1 MVGLCKRKVKVSL
14 LFCCCILMVLPASIF
29 AAENLDEAVYE
40 ILNTKWTGDY
50 SKMQKTRVIR
60 ALVPRSK
67 HFYFLDGPVQRGLA
81 YETLMEFEKFINK
94 KVKAKHKHVHIV
106 IVPTRR
112 DRLIPAL
119 AEGLGDIAVGNLTIT
134 KQRLKQADFSTPF
147 WDDVSEIVVTGPS
160 SPQLTRLDDLS
171 GKEVHTR
178 KSSSYYGSLLRLN
191 KEFAAKGKPK
201 VKINLVS
208 EYLEDED
215 LLEMLAAELLE
226 IVVVDDHK
234 AVFWS
239 EVLDKIT
246 IHPDIKVNSGG
257 KIGWAFRKSSP
268 ELKKVV
274 DAFVTKHKIGT
285 QFGNVMYK
293 RYLQDASFIKSNMKG
308 KDFERFQDTL
318 AIFRKYADKYSFDE
332 LMLAALAYQES
343 KIDQS
348 KKSPAGAVG
357 VMQILPSTAKDK
369 NVDIKNIHKIDA
381 NIHAGTKYLRFMVDR
396 YFDEPGI
403 DKLNRGL
410 FCFCLLQ
417 CRSS

>member
-1 MVGLCKRKVKVSL
+1 M
-14 LFCCCILMVLPASIF
+14 
-29 AAENLDEAVYE
+29 
-40 ILNTKWTGDY
+40 
-50 SKMQKTRVIR
+50 
-60 ALVPRSK
+60 
-67 HFYFLDGPVQRGLA
+67 
-81 YETLMEFEKFINK
+81 
-94 KVKAKHKHVHIV
+94 KAKHKHVHVV
-106 IVPTRR
+106 IVPTTR

-147 WDDVSEIVVTGPS
+147 WDDISEIVVTGPS
-160 SPQLTRLDDLS
+160 SPKLTSLDDLS
-171 GKEVHTR
+171 GKEIHTR

-191 KEFAAKGKPK
+191 KKFAAKGKPK

-234 AVFWS
+234 AVFWA

-246 IHPDIKVNSGG
+246 IHPDIKVNTGG
-257 KIGWAFRKSSP
+257 KLGWAFRKNSP

-274 DAFVTKHKIGT
+274 DSFVKKHKIGT
-285 QFGNVMYK
+285 LFGNVMYK
-293 RYLQDASFIKSNMKG
+293 RYMQNASFIKSNMKG
-308 KDFERFQDTL
+308 KDFQRFQDTL
-318 AIFRKYADKYSFDE
+318 AIFSKYADKYSFDE

-343 KIDQS
+343 KIDQN

-369 NVDIKNIHKIDA
+369 NVDIKNIHKIDP

-410 FCFCLLQ
+410 FAFASYNAGPAKIARLRKEAAKAGLDPNVWFQ
-417 CRSS
+417 NVELIAGKRIGRETVQYVSNIFKYYTAYLYIFKQRKKKAQAIYGG